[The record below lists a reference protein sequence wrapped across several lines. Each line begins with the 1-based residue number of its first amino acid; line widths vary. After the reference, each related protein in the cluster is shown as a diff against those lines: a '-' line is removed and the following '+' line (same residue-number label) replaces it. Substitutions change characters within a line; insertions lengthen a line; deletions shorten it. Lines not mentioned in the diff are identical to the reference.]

1 MAKSSMINR
10 DIKRKKLVA
19 KYAGKRADLK
29 KIIAST
35 TASYEE
41 KEAAVIKLQKLP
53 RDSSPARVTTR
64 CELTGRPRGVYN
76 KFARPQQTARSHH
89 AWRRPRPSQG
99 QLVIAIERSRISML

>member
-1 MAKSSMINR
+1 MAKTSMVNR
-10 DIKRKKLVA
+10 DIKRKKLVQ

-53 RDSSPARVTTR
+53 RDSSPARVRNR
-64 CELTGRPRGVYN
+64 CELTGRPRAYYRKFRLCRVQLRDLANKGLIPGVT
-76 KFARPQQTARSHH
+76 KSS
-89 AWRRPRPSQG
+89 W
-99 QLVIAIERSRISML
+99 